1 MCGIFAFLGAKYSL
15 KDLISH
21 FERIKHRGPDK
32 THIDQING
40 RLTFGFHRL
49 AINGLELSGDQP
61 MTKDN
66 IAIICNGEIYNYKE
80 LQSHFGFKMSSN
92 SDCEIILHLYLLLGF
107 EDAIKRLEGEFAILL
122 YDQNTDTLYAGRDR
136 FGVRGM
142 LYGSPSLTED
152 SEDSEYPEYLFASE
166 AIALAGLTE
175 TINHFPPGH
184 FWSSEY
190 NTFEP
195 YFKLRSLPLRPKVS
209 YDQATHIIYKLL
221 TESVNQRVTTT
232 QRPLCTLLSGGL
244 DSTVVSYLISKQ
256 VRDPSKINAYTIGIE
271 GSDTHEAQGDLYYAQ
286 IAAKEFGLNHIK
298 ITISEAQV
306 LEVIPTIVRTLG
318 SYDITTV
325 RASIFNYL
333 VCQAIL
339 NNENKHILDKTRDV
353 VTFSA
358 EFSDEIFN
366 SYKGALRAPSPQEF
380 YKENMRMVN
389 ECHFFDFLRGDR
401 CVSNASL
408 EARIPFTDTK
418 LVEFVM
424 SLPPEYKMFK
434 EHGKEKQLLRDA
446 FKDKISDTLL
456 YRPKE
461 AFSDATGSKS
471 RPPYTIIQEYADTLY
486 TNKEFTQLQ
495 HKYQHH
501 NPPSNKEALWFREL
515 FEKDYKGSE
524 KTLLPHYWKQAFALT
539 PTEDPSARVI

>member
-1 MCGIFAFLGAKYSL
+1 MCGIFAYLGSSLTL
-15 KDLISH
+15 KDLIH
-21 FERIKHRGPDK
+21 HIELIKYRGPDK

-49 AINGLELSGDQP
+49 AINGLQLSGDQP

-66 IAIICNGEIYNYKE
+66 IAIICNGEIYNHKE
-80 LQSHFGFKMSSN
+80 LESHFGLTMSSE

-107 EDAIKRLEGEFAILL
+107 EDTIKRLEGEFAILL
-122 YDQNTDTLYAGRDR
+122 YDQNTDTLYAARDR
-136 FGVRGM
+136 FGVRGL
-142 LYGSPSLTED
+142 LYGSPPDKPTEH
-152 SEDSEYPEYLFASE
+152 LFASE
-166 AIALAGLTE
+166 AITLAGLTAN
-175 TINHFPPGH
+175 INHFPPAH

-195 YFKLRSLPLRPKVS
+195 YFKLRPLPLRPKVT
-209 YDQATHIIYKLL
+209 YEHATKMIYNLL
-221 TESVNQRVTTT
+221 QDSVKQRITTT
-232 QRPLCTLLSGGL
+232 QRPFCTLLSGGL
-244 DSTVVSYLISKQ
+244 DSTVVAYLISQLSTTSTTSTAK
-256 VRDPSKINAYTIGIE
+256 KINAYTIGIE
-271 GSDTHEAQGDLYYAQ
+271 GSDTSQAGGDLYYAKL
-286 IAAKEFGLNHIK
+286 AATEFGLNHIRLTITESDVTNIVPK
-298 ITISEAQV
+298 IVE
-306 LEVIPTIVRTLG
+306 TLG

-333 VCQAIL
+333 ICQAIL
-339 NNENKHILDKTRDV
+339 TNENKTLMDQTRDV
-353 VTFSA
+353 VTFSG

-366 SYKGALRAPSPQEF
+366 SYKGALRAPSPEAF

-389 ECHFFDFLRGDR
+389 ECYLFDFLRGDR

-408 EARIPFTDTK
+408 EARLPFTDTK

-446 FKDKISDTLL
+446 FKGHISDTLL

-471 RPPYTIIQEYADTLY
+471 RPPYVILQEYANTLY
-486 TNKEFTQLQ
+486 TDEEFISLSK
-495 HKYQHH
+495 KYETH
-501 NPPSNKEALWFREL
+501 NPPPNKEALWYREL
-515 FEKDYKGSE
+515 FNKNYKGHDS
-524 KTLLPHYWKQAFALT
+524 TLLPHFWKQAFAQT
-539 PTEDPSARVI
+539 STEDPSAKTI

>member
-15 KDLISH
+15 RDLIEH
-21 FERIKHRGPDK
+21 IERIKHRGPDK

-49 AINGLELSGDQP
+49 AINGLQLSGDQP

-66 IAIICNGEIYNYKE
+66 IALICNGEIYNHKALRE
-80 LQSHFGFKMSSN
+80 QFGFTMSSQ

-107 EDAIKRLEGEFAILL
+107 EDTIKRLEGEFAILL

-136 FGVRGM
+136 FGVRG
-142 LYGSPSLTED
+142 LVYGSPPTEPD
-152 SEDSEYPEYLFASE
+152 EHLFASE
-166 AIALAGLTE
+166 AISLAGLTDKIE
-175 TINHFPPGH
+175 HFPPAH

-195 YFKLRSLPLRPKVS
+195 YFRLRPLPIKPKVS
-209 YDQATHIIYKLL
+209 YEEATIVIRNLL
-221 TESVNQRVTTT
+221 IDAVKSRVITT
-232 QRPLCTLLSGGL
+232 QRPICTLLSGGL
-244 DSTVVSYLISKQ
+244 DSTVVSYIISTLVPALSTSIKKMN
-256 VRDPSKINAYTIGIE
+256 VNAYTIGIE
-271 GSDTHEAQGDLYYAQ
+271 GTDTKVAEGDLYYAKM
-286 IAAKEFGLNHIK
+286 ASKEFGLNHISL
-298 ITISEAQV
+298 TISEEDVYNAP
-306 LEVIPTIVRTLG
+306 IKIVPMLG

-333 VCQAIL
+333 VCQEIL
-339 NNENKHILDKTRDV
+339 THERKHILDASRDV

-366 SYKGALRAPSPQEF
+366 SYKGALRAPTPEAF
-380 YKENMRMVN
+380 YNENLRMVN
-389 ECHFFDFLRGDR
+389 ECYMYDFLRGDR
-401 CVSNASL
+401 CISNASL
-408 EARIPFTDTK
+408 EARLPFTDTK

-446 FKDKISDTLL
+446 FKGKISDELL

-471 RPPYTIIQEYADTLY
+471 RPPYMILQECADTLY
-486 TNKEFTQLQ
+486 TDEEFEERCKLYT
-495 HKYQHH
+495 H
-501 NPPSNKEALWFREL
+501 NSPPNKEALWYRDI
-515 FEKDYKGSE
+515 FERYYMGSAE
-524 KTLLPHYWKQAFALT
+524 TLLPRYWRQAFAET
-539 PTEDPSARVI
+539 PNEDPSARTV

>member
-1 MCGIFAFLGAKYSL
+1 MCGIFAFLGATYSL
-15 KDLISH
+15 KDLITH

-49 AINGLELSGDQP
+49 AINGLQLSGDQP

-66 IAIICNGEIYNYKE
+66 IAIICNGEIYNHKE
-80 LQSHFGFKMSSN
+80 LQSHFGFTMSSQ

-107 EDAIKRLEGEFAILL
+107 EDTIKRLEGEFAIML

-136 FGVRGM
+136 FGVRGL
-142 LYGSPSLTED
+142 LYGSPPAAK
-152 SEDSEYPEYLFASE
+152 SEHLFASE
-166 AIALAGLTE
+166 ASALAGLTQ
-175 TINHFPPGH
+175 TINHFPPAN

-195 YFKLRSLPLRPKVS
+195 YFKLRLLPLRPKIT
-209 YDQATHIIYKLL
+209 YEQATNTIFELL
-221 TESVNQRVTTT
+221 SSSVHQRVQTT

-244 DSTVVSYLISKQ
+244 DSTTVSYLISTL
-256 VRDPSKINAYTIGIE
+256 VPDPSKINAYTIGIQ
-271 GSDTHEAQGDLYYAQ
+271 GSDTAISEGDLFYSQ
-286 IAAKEFGLNHIK
+286 LAAKEFGLNHIQ

-306 LEVIPTIVRTLG
+306 IDIVPIIVKTLA

-339 NNENKHILDKTRDV
+339 NHNKKHVLDPTRDAV
-353 VTFSA
+353 AFSA

-366 SYKGALRAPSPQEF
+366 SYKGALRAPSAEAF
-380 YKENMRMVN
+380 YKENLRMVN
-389 ECHFFDFLRGDR
+389 ECYLFDFLRGDR
-401 CVSNASL
+401 CISNASL
-408 EARIPFTDTK
+408 EARLPFTDTK
-418 LVEFVM
+418 LVEYVM

-434 EHGKEKQLLRDA
+434 EHGKEKMLLRDA
-446 FKDKISDTLL
+446 FKGKISDTLL

-471 RPPYTIIQEYADTLY
+471 RPPYLILQEHADTLY
-486 TNKEFTQLQ
+486 SDADFATISR
-495 HKYQHH
+495 KYKTH
-501 NPPSNKEALWFREL
+501 NPPPNKEALWYRDI
-515 FEKDYKGSE
+515 FESHYPDQSSQ
-524 KTLLPHYWKQAFALT
+524 LLPHYWQQAFATT
-539 PTEDPSARVI
+539 PTEDPSARTV

>member
-1 MCGIFAFLGAKYSL
+1 MCGIFAYLGASLSL
-15 KDLISH
+15 KDLVKYI
-21 FERIKHRGPDK
+21 EYIKHRGPDK
-32 THIDQING
+32 THLDQING

-66 IAIICNGEIYNYKE
+66 VAIICNGEIYNYRE
-80 LQSHFGFKMSSN
+80 LQEHFGFTMSSQ

-107 EDAIKRLEGEFAILL
+107 EDTIKRLEGEFAILL

-136 FGVRGM
+136 FGVRGL
-142 LYGSPSLTED
+142 LYGSPPSKPHEHV
-152 SEDSEYPEYLFASE
+152 FASE
-166 AIALAGLTE
+166 AISLAGLTE
-175 TINHFPPGH
+175 SINHFPPAN

-195 YFKLRSLPLRPKVS
+195 YFKLRTLPLRPKVT
-209 YDQATHIIYKLL
+209 YNQATHIIRKLL
-221 TESVNQRVTTT
+221 IDSVKQRIETS
-232 QRPLCTLLSGGL
+232 QRPMCTLLSGGL
-244 DSTVVSYLISKQ
+244 DSTVVSYIISSEMKK
-256 VRDPSKINAYTIGIE
+256 PINAYTIGLT
-271 GSDTHEAQGDLYYAQ
+271 GSDTSKSEGDLYYSS
-286 IAAKEFGLNHIK
+286 IAAKEFNLNHVTIK
-298 ITISEAQV
+298 ITEEQIINAIP
-306 LEVIPTIVRTLG
+306 LVIALLG
-318 SYDITTV
+318 SYDITTI

-339 NNENKHILDKTRDV
+339 HHENKHILDQTRDAV
-353 VTFSA
+353 VFSA

-366 SYKGALRAPSPQEF
+366 SYKGAIRAPNPEAF

-389 ECHFFDFLRGDR
+389 ECYLFDFLRGDR
-401 CVSNASL
+401 CISNASL

-446 FKDKISDTLL
+446 FKGYISDKLL

-461 AFSDATGSKS
+461 AFSDATGSKT
-471 RPPYTIIQEYADTLY
+471 RPPYMILQEYVETLY
-486 TNKEFTQLQ
+486 SDADFASLSEKYISHNKPLT
-495 HKYQHH
+495 
-501 NPPSNKEALWFREL
+501 KEALWYREI
-515 FEKDYKGSE
+515 FELKYKGHA
-524 KTLLPHYWKQAFALT
+524 KTLLPHYWQHAFAKSVK
-539 PTEDPSARVI
+539 EDPSASKLTFT